1 MTLTYSLYDAH
12 GKRLYL
18 TLEERRAF
26 YDAALQQAPKV
37 RTLCLLLYYTGC
49 RITEALNLTADRVD
63 QPAGEIVI
71 HSLKKRSITPHY
83 RAIPVPEELMG
94 ELARVHDLNAA
105 EGHLWSWSR
114 SHAWRLVK
122 ATMLEAGINT
132 EKPYAT
138 CKGLRHSFG
147 VHAVSSNVPLNIV
160 QAMLGHANM
169 STTAIYVDAVGDE
182 RRALV
187 ARMWD

>member
-1 MTLTYSLYDAH
+1 
-12 GKRLYL
+12 
-18 TLEERRAF
+18 
-26 YDAALQQAPKV
+26 
-37 RTLCLLLYYTGC
+37 
-49 RITEALNLTADRVD
+49 
-63 QPAGEIVI
+63 
-71 HSLKKRSITPHY
+71 
-83 RAIPVPEELMG
+83 MG

-114 SHAWRLVK
+114 SHARRLVK
-122 ATMLEAGINT
+122 ATMLEARINT

-160 QAMLGHANM
+160 QAILGHASM

-187 ARMWD
+187 ARMWN